1 MDSEDLADYLGEIEG
16 VATAGT
22 LELLAYTVMS
32 VLTLGAFLCLLSF
45 GFKIAWTI
53 LTIPLSPSKTKTE
66 TKERQPRVSRKPV
79 VWEKEKSQP
88 AKKPSK
94 AETHLTFMENSLAQ
108 AGNQLDE
115 VRRSFE
121 SYQNDIALALKAPL
135 LSMETDSQ
143 VQDFVLEL
151 ADLVLLKDYAYQLE
165 DFKEPRDV
173 PFIARTR
180 KLVQTFKHLERRA
193 LGQRPSNWGDKEAR
207 LVEQAMALL
216 AKAQDERNHV
226 SERQLSYE
234 RVFKIMEELTIP
246 RTPTMIRAIES
257 SGLTLELEV

>member
-1 MDSEDLADYLGEIEG
+1 MDSEDLADYLGEMQSITTTG
-16 VATAGT
+16 VIGVFMS
-22 LELLAYTVMS
+22 TVMF

-45 GFKIAWTI
+45 VFKIVWTI
-53 LTIPLSPSKTKTE
+53 LTIPLSPTKTE
-66 TKERQPRVSRKPV
+66 TKEKKPRRVSRQPV
-79 VWEKEKSQP
+79 VWEKKAPQST
-88 AKKPSK
+88 KKPTK

-121 SYQNDIALALKAPL
+121 RYQNDIALALKAPL
-135 LSMETDSQ
+135 LSMESDSQ

-193 LGQRPSNWGDKEAR
+193 LGQRPSNWGDREAR

-257 SGLTLELEV
+257 SDLTLELEV